1 MPGAQDNLDPT
12 SAGFNGPQRHQ
23 TVGEYQ
29 LFHLYASYTGLMKEQ
44 LRLPLG
50 IRNLFNQR
58 PPYSNA
64 GGNNYFQGGYD
75 PGYADPRGR
84 TFLLSATYKF
94 M

>member
-1 MPGAQDNLDPT
+1 MPGTFDDPDP
-12 SAGFNGPQRHQ
+12 SLQAHQ
-23 TVGEYQ
+23 WVGEYQ

-44 LRLPLG
+44 LRITLG
-50 IRNLFNQR
+50 IRNLFNTR

-64 GGNNYFQGGYD
+64 GGQNYFQGGYD

-94 M
+94 K